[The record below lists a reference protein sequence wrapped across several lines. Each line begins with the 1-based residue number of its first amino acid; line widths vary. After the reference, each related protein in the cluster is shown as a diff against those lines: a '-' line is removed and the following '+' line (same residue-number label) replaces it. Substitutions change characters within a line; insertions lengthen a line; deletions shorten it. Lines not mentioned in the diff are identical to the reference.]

1 MKKFRY
7 SFLIFLV
14 LVVSMP
20 VFSRAE
26 NYVRCQ
32 ECGMMASPD
41 GVFTSYAVNKD
52 GSKSYFCDLGDMI
65 VHILKK
71 KKTDPESPIF
81 VMDYKSKTV
90 IDGKKAFY
98 VQSKSFKTPMGWG
111 IAAFKDRNDAL
122 AYGNKV
128 SDFANAL
135 SLLK

>member
-1 MKKFRY
+1 MKKLNLLVPLFI
-7 SFLIFLV
+7 LIL
-14 LVVSMP
+14 LIP
-20 VFSRAE
+20 LFSKAE
-26 NYVRCQ
+26 NLVRCQ
-32 ECGMMASPD
+32 ECGMMASPE

-65 VHILKK
+65 VHVLKK

-81 VMDYKSKTV
+81 VVDYKSKAI
-90 IDGKKAFY
+90 IDGRKAFY

-111 IAAFKDRNDAL
+111 IAAFKDKNDAA

-128 SDFANAL
+128 SDFAGSL